1 MKAFTFVTLLA
12 GVATSSLHA
21 VPSVGPDYQK
31 PETAAPA
38 SYRDLTSAISATE
51 PNTLQSDWW
60 LVFNDPALNQL
71 ETTALAANQDLRAA
85 LARVEQARAIAG
97 VARSSYL
104 PSLAVN
110 PSATRENNTRTI
122 DNDLPVQR
130 TTTYRLPLDLSWE
143 LDLFGRVR
151 RLNETTRAELA
162 ASGATYDAARL
173 SLTAEVASTYFTLRA
188 LDHERRVVT
197 ATISLR
203 RDALQLVQ
211 ARYNSGNAG
220 DLDVARA
227 ETELATT
234 EADAAA
240 LTLRR
245 SSTQNAL
252 AVLLGEPAPQFTAP
266 TATVAN
272 SDDRISSL
280 PAIPAGLPS
289 ELLTRR
295 PDIAAAERTLAAA
308 NARIG
313 LAKAAFFPALSL
325 TGNFGYASADI
336 DDLFKNDS
344 KFWSI
349 GPSLY
354 LPLFQGGRNRANL
367 ARSRAV
373 YEETLAAYRQRV
385 LVAFREVQ
393 DGLTASQLLAQQADA
408 QARAVASARRG
419 SDLSQKRYDAG
430 FVSYLE
436 VVDAQRTALEVER
449 ANAQLIGQ
457 RWITHVALI
466 KALGGGWK
474 SPTSPAQLATR

>member
-1 MKAFTFVTLLA
+1 MKPLSLLTFLA
-12 GVATSSLHA
+12 ALSSPALHA
-21 VPSVGPDYQK
+21 LPSVGPDYK
-31 PETAAPA
+31 TPDTTSPAAYRDTRANTAALA
-38 SYRDLTSAISATE
+38 LTA
-51 PNTLQSDWW
+51 DWW
-60 LVFNDPALNQL
+60 LLFNDPALNQL

-85 LARVEQARAIAG
+85 LARVEQSRALAG

-104 PSLAVN
+104 PSLALN
-110 PSATRENNTRTI
+110 PSVTRDQNTRTV
-122 DNDLPVQR
+122 DNQLPVQR
-130 TTTYRLPLDLSWE
+130 TTTYRVPLDLTWE

-162 ASGATYDAARL
+162 ASGATYEAARL
-173 SLTAEVASTYFTLRA
+173 ALTAEVASTHFTLRA
-188 LDHERRVVT
+188 LDEELRVVT
-197 ATISLR
+197 ATIALR
-203 RDALQLVQ
+203 RDALALVQ
-211 ARYNSGNAG
+211 ARYKSGSAG

-245 SSTQNAL
+245 STTQNAL
-252 AVLLGEPAPQFTAP
+252 AVLLGQPAPAFTAP
-266 TATVAN
+266 TSPTTNSGARLAT
-272 SDDRISSL
+272 L

-295 PDIAAAERTLAAA
+295 PDISAAERTLAAA

-313 LAKAAFFPALSL
+313 LAKSAFFPALSL

-344 KFWSI
+344 KLWSI

-367 ARSRAV
+367 ARSRAA
-373 YEETLAAYRQRV
+373 YEETLATYRQRV
-385 LVAFREVQ
+385 LIAFREVQ
-393 DGLTASQLLAQQADA
+393 DALTASQLLAQQAEA
-408 QARAVASARRG
+408 QSRAVASARRG

-449 ANAQLIGQ
+449 ADAQLTGQ

-466 KALGGGWK
+466 KALGGGWQPP
-474 SPTSPAQLATR
+474 SS

>member
-1 MKAFTFVTLLA
+1 MKPLSRLTLLA
-12 GVATSSLHA
+12 ALSTPALYA
-21 VPSVGPDYQK
+21 FPSVGPDYKQ
-31 PETAAPA
+31 PETASPEF
-38 SYRDLTSAISATE
+38 YRDTSSATTAT
-51 PNTLQSDWW
+51 PSTAIPADWW
-60 LVFNDPALNQL
+60 LLFNDPALNQL

-85 LARVEQARAIAG
+85 LARVEQARALSGI
-97 VARSSYL
+97 ARSSYL
-104 PSLAVN
+104 PSLALN
-110 PSATRENNTRTI
+110 PSATHDNNTRSV
-122 DNDLPVQR
+122 DNKVPVQR
-130 TTTYRLPLDLSWE
+130 TTTYRLPLDLTWE

-162 ASGATYDAARL
+162 ASGATYEAARL
-173 SLTAEVASTYFTLRA
+173 ALTAEVASTHFTLRA
-188 LDHERRVVT
+188 LDEELRVVT
-197 ATISLR
+197 ATIALR
-203 RDALQLVQ
+203 RDALALVQ
-211 ARYNSGNAG
+211 ARYKSGSAG

-234 EADAAA
+234 EADVTA

-245 SSTQNAL
+245 STTQNAL
-252 AVLLGEPAPQFTAP
+252 AVLLGQPAPAFTTAASP
-266 TATVAN
+266 TSALSIRN
-272 SDDRISSL
+272 STL
-280 PAIPAGLPS
+280 PPIPAGLPS

-336 DDLFKNDS
+336 DDLFKNNS
-344 KFWSI
+344 KLWSI

-367 ARSRAV
+367 ARSRAA
-373 YEETLAAYRQRV
+373 YEETLATYRQRV
-385 LVAFREVQ
+385 LIAFREVQ
-393 DGLTASQLLAQQADA
+393 DALTASQLLAQQAEA
-408 QARAVASARRG
+408 QSRAVASARRG

-449 ANAQLIGQ
+449 ADAQLTGQ
-457 RWITHVALI
+457 RWLTHVALI
-466 KALGGGWK
+466 KALGGGWASSAPK
-474 SPTSPAQLATR
+474 S

>member
-1 MKAFTFVTLLA
+1 MKALTFVTLLA

-21 VPSVGPDYQK
+21 VPSVGPDYRK

-38 SYRDLTSAISATE
+38 AYRDVAGSASDPSVPLPSA
-51 PNTLQSDWW
+51 WW
-60 LVFNDPALNQL
+60 LIFDDPTLNQL
-71 ETTALAANQDLRAA
+71 ESTALAANQDLRAA

-104 PSLAVN
+104 PSLALN
-110 PSATRENNTRTI
+110 PSATRENNTRAI
-122 DNDLPVQR
+122 DNTLPVQR
-130 TTTYRLPLDLSWE
+130 TTTYRLPLDLTWE

-188 LDHERRVVT
+188 LDHELRVVT
-197 ATISLR
+197 ATIGLR

-227 ETELATT
+227 ETELSTT

-252 AVLLGEPAPQFTAP
+252 AVLLGQPAPEFTAAAS
-266 TATVAN
+266 TITDAAA
-272 SDDRISSL
+272 RISTL
-280 PAIPAGLPS
+280 PAIPSGLPS

-336 DDLFKNDS
+336 DELFKSDS
-344 KFWSI
+344 KLWSI

-367 ARSRAV
+367 ARSRAA
-373 YEETLAAYRQRV
+373 YEETLATYRQRV
-385 LVAFREVQ
+385 LIAFREVQ
-393 DGLTASQLLAQQADA
+393 DALTASQLLAQQADA
-408 QARAVASARRG
+408 QTRAVASARRG
-419 SDLSQKRYDAG
+419 SDLSKKRYDAG
-430 FVSYLE
+430 YVSYLE

-449 ANAQLIGQ
+449 ADAQLTGQ

-466 KALGGGWK
+466 KALGGGWNSSAPK
-474 SPTSPAQLATR
+474 S